1 MSYEE
6 KCYSFMNAQP
16 TKEQMMEYLISNTID
31 HLVEYLVE
39 EEQMPLDK
47 AMEVVYR
54 SETIKLLQ
62 IPEGELFVQSPAYV
76 YELLKNE
83 IIKVA

>member
-1 MSYEE
+1 
-6 KCYSFMNAQP
+6 MNAQP

>member
-1 MSYEE
+1 
-6 KCYSFMNAQP
+6 MNAQP
-16 TKEQMMEYLISNTID
+16 TKEQMMEYLISNIID

>member
-1 MSYEE
+1 
-6 KCYSFMNAQP
+6 MNAQP
-16 TKEQMMEYLISNTID
+16 TKEQMMEYLISTTID

>member
-1 MSYEE
+1 
-6 KCYSFMNAQP
+6 MNAQP
-16 TKEQMMEYLISNTID
+16 TKEQMMEYLITNTID
-31 HLVEYLVE
+31 YLVEYLVE

>member
-1 MSYEE
+1 
-6 KCYSFMNAQP
+6 MNAQP

-54 SETIKLLQ
+54 SETIRLLQ
-62 IPEGELFVQSPAYV
+62 IPEGELYVQSPAYV